1 MSFVS
6 RTLPA
11 PPKDFPERRLAA
23 ARAALAAPG
32 DHDDAVLY
40 EACWIVGAYS
50 MDQPEIA
57 DAAAMAA
64 RLARRMEDAA

>member
-1 MSFVS
+1 MSYIT

-11 PPKDFPERRLAA
+11 PPADFTARRLAA

-32 DHDDAVLY
+32 DHDDAALY
-40 EACWIVGAYS
+40 EACWIVGTYS

-57 DAAAMAA
+57 DAAALAA
-64 RLARRMEDAA
+64 KLAERMERAA